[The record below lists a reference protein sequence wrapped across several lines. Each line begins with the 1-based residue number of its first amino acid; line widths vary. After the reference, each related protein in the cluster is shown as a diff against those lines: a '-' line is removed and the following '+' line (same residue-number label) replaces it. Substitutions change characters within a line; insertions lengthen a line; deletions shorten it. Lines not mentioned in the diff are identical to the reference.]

1 LYTNVSEKF
10 KKEINKTSRTF
21 KARIK
26 INNKWY
32 TNIKSIALTQGSCDE
47 DNITIGSAVS
57 SYIEVTMKDIAELF
71 ENTEVE
77 LQQGL
82 MFSDG
87 SIEYITMGYYTAQR
101 PQEDNGYI
109 KFTAYDRMQRFEKV
123 YTSKLTFPAT
133 AQQVLDELCKNC
145 DIETDVKQ
153 LETVYIQEKP
163 QGYTCREVVG
173 YIASLYGKFATVE
186 RTGKLA
192 FKFYEVCNYDVPMS
206 RTFSL
211 TKNQADYK
219 VEYLYCNIDNSTQLT
234 QGSGSRGIT
243 FNNPYVTKERLAKLY
258 TNLNGFT
265 YRPATI
271 KFLGDIRLDVWDIV
285 KTMDLA
291 GNTYNIPVM
300 KMTQTFD
307 GGVCTTIEATGKTE
321 EEVNTDFKG
330 PVTKGLERTYT
341 ELLLANTIIAT
352 KVDADWVRANTITTG
367 KLEAVNAEIE
377 YLKANKVDAD
387 WVRANTITTGKLE
400 AVTGRIEILEAN
412 ALTANSAEIKSLKAG
427 VADINTL
434 MFGTASGGSLTTEF
448 SNSVVGL
455 IGDAQI
461 KSAMIKYISADKIL
475 SGKLYTNLVKI
486 VSQSGNLDIA
496 DNTIQI
502 RDSNKTARVQ
512 IGKDATGDYNIYIW
526 DKNGKLMFDPLY
538 GVQESGIKRA
548 IIRNDM
554 ISDTAN
560 ISGKKIDIASLI
572 TSINADGSSTLN
584 ASKIYVDTDKQ
595 TLDVSFKNLTT
606 SVSTVSANV
615 TTALNTAN
623 MAKSAVN
630 NMQIGG
636 RNLLPNSTML
646 TGTGWGGSTSIVTGE
661 TDPLGSNKAVKI
673 KGTST
678 IDSYRLIANVFKE
691 NGYYTISFWGK
702 ASKAFNLKIHEGGNI
717 AFGTAALTTTWKY
730 YTYTLNVKDANT
742 NNRFY
747 FGGGCSWKDIDVF
760 VYIAFPKLE
769 KGNRATDWSPAPE
782 DVESKIATV
791 ESKLTTQGTQLT
803 AIQGNISSKI
813 WQQDITTAVTSLEIG
828 GRNLVRNSNFAEGN
842 SAASSFWSNWGS
854 PAIREFVTLNNKKWC
869 HIKGTGTALYQG
881 ISQNTGIPV
890 EKNTQYTISIRVK
903 GAKDNTVFTIGVHWN
918 TTTAIVAQSW
928 PSQVVGITEK
938 IVTVTLRTPNADVN
952 RFNLML
958 GVSSTTSA
966 YEVYFTDIKMEKG
979 NKASDWSPA
988 PEDTDKAIATLEGS
1002 TQTLSTQYAKINQT
1016 IGDISATV
1024 AKNTEN
1030 ISAKADGSTV
1040 TSLQSKVTN
1049 LQLSLDG
1056 YKTTVSNTYATKTD
1070 FNNLQIGGRN
1080 LLLNTNK
1087 GVDGWRWTA
1096 NGGVQSLT
1104 EYNSGTYSVKCVQAV
1119 IKTPSTGYCIL
1130 LFGNINRNKLQA
1142 NKTYTLSFDIYSN
1155 TTGKTDICYAQ
1166 DTREQN
1172 CGWFGTCNYKAQTWV
1187 HFVGTV
1193 TFNSTNPNQ
1202 NQYLYFT
1209 DINIAGSWIIANM
1222 KLEEGN
1228 KATTWTPAQEE
1239 IDNSITTLNTQYTSL
1254 NQTVNDISAKV
1265 NSNITAINKK
1275 ADGSTVTTLQNNIT
1289 SLSATVNSLS
1299 ATVSSNTTAI
1309 NKKADGSTVTTLQS
1323 KVTSLQTDL
1332 NGYKTTVNNTYVTKN
1347 TLGNYATTAAMNT
1360 AINQKADS
1368 ITQTV
1373 SAAYTTKADFNNL
1386 QIGGRNYL
1394 PMDMSFWEKGTIS
1407 AGTRTDSTT
1416 RLRTKNAR
1424 AIQGGEKYILSKF
1437 GTGKIILHF
1446 YDANYKY
1453 ISSPDWYKTFP
1464 KTFTTP
1470 TTARYFNAVVALDND
1485 ATITDTTNIKFKLE
1499 KGTKATDWTPSSEDM
1514 ATKAMMELKI
1524 DKTDNGKIVSMINA
1538 SADEINLKS
1547 NRLSWTSTGTSMTKE
1562 GNLTCTTGR
1571 IGGFN
1576 ITATGINAVSGTV
1589 GMNSTGGWALHAG
1602 ALIQGTDRYAFCVGH
1617 EGNVYSNGSAYFNG
1631 SANFNGVT
1639 NANGE
1644 FYVTTSRYGQCA
1656 VALTAPGQSIKL
1668 AYDAAHK
1675 NLIFFMN
1682 GTQIANVYGA

>member
-1 LYTNVSEKF
+1 MLRLLNAG
-10 KKEINKTSRTF
+10 R
-21 KARIK
+21 
-26 INNKWY
+26 
-32 TNIKSIALTQGSCDE
+32 
-47 DNITIGSAVS
+47 
-57 SYIEVTMKDIAELF
+57 
-71 ENTEVE
+71 
-77 LQQGL
+77 
-82 MFSDG
+82 
-87 SIEYITMGYYTAQR
+87 
-101 PQEDNGYI
+101 
-109 KFTAYDRMQRFEKV
+109 
-123 YTSKLTFPAT
+123 
-133 AQQVLDELCKNC
+133 QVM
-145 DIETDVKQ
+145 
-153 LETVYIQEKP
+153 P
-163 QGYTCREVVG
+163 
-173 YIASLYGKFATVE
+173 
-186 RTGKLA
+186 
-192 FKFYEVCNYDVPMS
+192 P
-206 RTFSL
+206 
-211 TKNQADYK
+211 
-219 VEYLYCNIDNSTQLT
+219 
-234 QGSGSRGIT
+234 
-243 FNNPYVTKERLAKLY
+243 VTKY
-258 TNLNGFT
+258 TNLKIERVLEYDDRTLSFSIPVNAMPVDMMLENYIQTQEDEYVIKQITLNGNHYDITAQLNIDELEGTHWETFYT
-265 YRPATI
+265 TEQTVQQTANLALAGTGWTCVCDISKKRSI
-271 KFLGDIRLDVWDIV
+271 KKTNVYTWDILKQIV
-285 KTMDLA
+285 KTYRLEMIIDSLNKNIKFVEKRGEDKGVYFSSQLNLRSVGKQA
-291 GNTYNIPVM
+291 QTADFYTRIIPVG
-300 KMTQTFD
+300 KD
-307 GGVCTTIEATGKTE
+307 GLTIEAINGGKKYLENHTYSSKNKTYYWKDE
-321 EEVNTDFKG
+321 RYTNASNLKEDAEAKLTDMATPRISYSCDIIDLAKANNYSFLSY
-330 PVTKGLERTYT
+330 GLGDVV
-341 ELLLANTIIAT
+341 TIIDSAT
-352 KVDADWVRANTITTG
+352 NIRVTQRIVKMIEYPESPERNQCEISNTKLSFEELTQKYEDTTDTVNNITTDNG
-367 KLEAVNAEIE
+367 TIDSNAIDTIPASKVVIANSAEFKNVETEILNVTDMLTAANAKIGNLETTKLTATTAELI
-377 YLKANKVDAD
+377 YAKID
-387 WVRANTITTGKLE
+387 TLE
-400 AVTGRIEILEAN
+400 AVTGRIATLETN
-412 ALTANSAEIKSLKAG
+412 SLTATSAEIKSLTAG
-427 VADINTL
+427 VANINTL

-461 KSAMIKYISADKIL
+461 KSAMIKDISADKIL
-475 SGKLYTNLVKI
+475 SGKLYTNLVQI
-486 VSQSGNLDIA
+486 CSQSGNLGIS

-502 RDSNKTARVQ
+502 RDNNKKVRVQ
-512 IGKDATGDYNIYIW
+512 IGKDASSDYNIYIW
-526 DKNGKLMFDPLY
+526 DKGGNLMFDPLY
-538 GVQESGIKRA
+538 GVQADGIKRP

-560 ISGKKIDIASLI
+560 ISGKKIDIASLVS
-572 TSINADGSSTLN
+572 TINADGSSTLN

-623 MAKSAVN
+623 MAKNSID

-636 RNLLPNSTML
+636 RNLLPNSTIL
-646 TGTGWGGSTSIVTGE
+646 TGAGWGGSTSIVTGE

-678 IDSYRLIANVFKE
+678 TDSYRLIANVFKE
-691 NGYYTISFWGK
+691 NGYYTISFWAK
-702 ASKAFNLKIHEGGNI
+702 ASKVFNLKIHEGGNV

-747 FGGGCSWKDIDVF
+747 FGGGCSWKDTDVF

-769 KGNRATDWSPAPE
+769 KGNKATDWSPAPE
-782 DVESKIATV
+782 DVDSKIATV

-803 AIQGNISSKI
+803 AIQGNISAKI

-842 SAASSFWSNWGS
+842 SAASSFWNNWGN

-890 EKNTQYTISIRVK
+890 EKNAQYTISIRVK

-928 PSQVVGITEK
+928 PTQVVGVTEK
-938 IVTVTLRTPNADVN
+938 IVTATFRTPNADVN

-958 GVSSTTSA
+958 GVSSTTTE

-1002 TQTLSTQYAKINQT
+1002 TQTLSTQYTKINQT
-1016 IGDISATV
+1016 I
-1024 AKNTEN
+1024 K
-1030 ISAKADGSTV
+1030 
-1040 TSLQSKVTN
+1040 
-1049 LQLSLDG
+1049 
-1056 YKTTVSNTYATKTD
+1056 
-1070 FNNLQIGGRN
+1070 
-1080 LLLNTNK
+1080 
-1087 GVDGWRWTA
+1087 
-1096 NGGVQSLT
+1096 
-1104 EYNSGTYSVKCVQAV
+1104 
-1119 IKTPSTGYCIL
+1119 
-1130 LFGNINRNKLQA
+1130 
-1142 NKTYTLSFDIYSN
+1142 
-1155 TTGKTDICYAQ
+1155 
-1166 DTREQN
+1166 
-1172 CGWFGTCNYKAQTWV
+1172 
-1187 HFVGTV
+1187 
-1193 TFNSTNPNQ
+1193 
-1202 NQYLYFT
+1202 
-1209 DINIAGSWIIANM
+1209 
-1222 KLEEGN
+1222 
-1228 KATTWTPAQEE
+1228 
-1239 IDNSITTLNTQYTSL
+1239 
-1254 NQTVNDISAKV
+1254 DISAKV

-1275 ADGSTVTTLQNNIT
+1275 ADGSTVTTLQNNMN

-1309 NKKADGSTVTTLQS
+1309 NKKADGSTVTSLQS

-1332 NGYKTTVNNTYVTKN
+1332 NGYKTTVNNTYVTKA
-1347 TLGNYATTAAMNT
+1347 TLGNYATTTAMNT

-1373 SAAYTTKADFNNL
+1373 SATYTTKTDFNNL

-1407 AGTRTDSTT
+1407 AGTKTDSTT

-1437 GTGKIILHF
+1437 GTGKIILYF
-1446 YDANYKY
+1446 YDTNYKY

-1470 TTARYFNAVVALDND
+1470 TNAKYFNAVVALEND
-1485 ATITDTTNIKFKLE
+1485 AAITDTTNIKFKLE
-1499 KGTKATDWTPSSEDM
+1499 KGTKATDWTPSTEDM
-1514 ATKAMMELKI
+1514 ATKAMLELKI

-1589 GMNSTGGWALHAG
+1589 GMNSTCGWALHAG

-1668 AYDAAHK
+1668 AYDQANK
-1675 NLIFFMN
+1675 NLIFFLN
-1682 GTQIANVYGA
+1682 GIQIANVYGA

>member
-1 LYTNVSEKF
+1 MYTNVSEKF
-10 KKEINKTSRTF
+10 KKEISKSSRTF
-21 KARIK
+21 KSRIK
-26 INNKWY
+26 INGKWY
-32 TNIKSIALTQGSCDE
+32 TNIKSITLTQASCDE

-82 MFSDG
+82 VFSDC

-133 AQQVLDELCKNC
+133 AQQVLNELCKDC
-145 DIETDVKQ
+145 GIATDIQ

-163 QGYTCREVVG
+163 QGYTCREVIG
-173 YIASLYGKFATVE
+173 YIASLFGKFAVIE

-192 FKFYEVCNYDVPMS
+192 FKFYEVCNYDIPMS

-211 TKNQADYK
+211 TKNQTDYK
-219 VEYLYCNIDNSTQLT
+219 VEYLYCNIDNNTQLT
-234 QGSGSRGIT
+234 QGSGSRGIV
-243 FNNPYVTKERLAKLY
+243 FDNPYMTKERLAKLY
-258 TNLNGFT
+258 DNLNGFT

-285 KTMDLA
+285 KTTDLA

-300 KMTQTFD
+300 KMTQMFD

-330 PVTKGLERTYT
+330 PVTKGLERTYA

-377 YLKANKVDAD
+377 YLKANKVDAN
-387 WVRANTITTGKLE
+387 WVTANTITADKLE
-400 AVTGRIEILEAN
+400 AVTGKIEILEAN
-412 ALTANSAEIKSLKAG
+412 SLTATSAEITSLTAG
-427 VADINTL
+427 VADIKTL
-434 MFGTASGGSLTTEF
+434 MFGTATGKSLTTEF

-461 KSAMIKYISADKIL
+461 KSAMIKDISADKIL

-486 VSQSGNLDIA
+486 VSENGNLDIA

-502 RDSNKTARVQ
+502 RDNNKTTRVQ
-512 IGKDATGDYNIYIW
+512 IGKDGTGDYNIYIW

-538 GVQESGIKRA
+538 GVQADGIKKA

-560 ISGKKIDIASLI
+560 ISGKKIDIASLVS
-572 TSINADGSSTLN
+572 TINADGSNTLN

-606 SVSTVSANV
+606 SVNTVTSSV

-646 TGTGWGGSTSIVTGE
+646 TGAGWGGSTTSIVIGE

-678 IDSYRLIANVFKE
+678 TDSYRLIANVFKG

-702 ASKAFNLKIHEGGNI
+702 ASKVFGLKIHEGGNI
-717 AFGTAALTTTWKY
+717 AFGTAALTTIWKY

-747 FGGGCSWKDIDVF
+747 FGGGSSWKDTDVF

-769 KGNRATDWSPAPE
+769 KGTKATDWTPAPE
-782 DVESKIATV
+782 DVDSKINTV
-791 ESKLTTQGTQLT
+791 ETKLATQGTQLT
-803 AIQGNISSKI
+803 AIQGNISAKI
-813 WQQDITTAVTSLEIG
+813 WQQDITTAVTGLEIG
-828 GRNLVRNSNFAEGN
+828 GKNLVRNSNFAEGN
-842 SAASSFWSNWGS
+842 SAASSFWNNWGS
-854 PAIREFVTLNNKKWC
+854 PAVREFVTINNKKWC
-869 HIKGTGTALYQG
+869 HIKGTGTLHQG
-881 ISQNTGIPV
+881 VAQNTGIPV
-890 EKNTQYTISIRVK
+890 EKDTRYTISLRAK
-903 GAKDNTVFTIGVHWN
+903 GAQDKQILTLGVHWN
-918 TTTAIVAQSW
+918 TQTSIVEQSW
-928 PSQVVGITEK
+928 TTFTVGLTEQ
-938 IVTVTLRTPNADVN
+938 IVKVTFKTPNKDIT

-958 GVSSTTSA
+958 GVSNSTTI
-966 YEVYFTDIKMEKG
+966 YEVYFTDIKIEKG
-979 NKASDWSPA
+979 TKATDWTPA
-988 PEDTDKAIATLEGS
+988 SEDVDKAIATLEGS

-1087 GVDGWRWTA
+1087 GVNGWRWSRKD
-1096 NGGVQSLT
+1096 GEQSLT
-1104 EYNSGTYSVKCVQAV
+1104 EYYSGAYAVKCVQAV
-1119 IKTPSTGYCIL
+1119 IKTISSGYSVL

-1142 NKTYTLSFDIYSN
+1142 NKQYTLSFDVYSS
-1155 TTGKTDICYAQ
+1155 TSGKTSICYAQ

-1202 NQYLYFT
+1202 KQCLYFT
-1209 DINIAGSWIIANM
+1209 DINIAGSWIIANL

-1228 KATTWTPAQEE
+1228 KATSWTPAQEE
-1239 IDNSITTLNTQYTSL
+1239 IDSSITSLNTQYTSL

-1309 NKKADGSTVTTLQS
+1309 NKKADGSTLTTLQS

-1332 NGYKTTVNNTYVTKN
+1332 SGYKTTVNNTYVTKT
-1347 TLGNYATTAAMNT
+1347 TLGNYATTTDMNT

-1373 SAAYTTKADFNNL
+1373 SATYTTKTDFNNL

-1407 AGTRTDSTT
+1407 AGTRIDSTT

-1424 AIQGGEKYILSKF
+1424 AIQGGKKYILSKF
-1437 GTGKIILHF
+1437 GTGKIILIF
-1446 YDANYKY
+1446 YDTNYKY

-1470 TTARYFNAVVALDND
+1470 TNAKYFNAVVALDND
-1485 ATITDTTNIKFKLE
+1485 AAITDTANIKFKLE

-1514 ATKAMMELKI
+1514 ATKAMLELKI

-1589 GMNSTGGWALHAG
+1589 GMNSTSGWALHAG

-1656 VALTAPGQSIKL
+1656 VALTAPGQSIKM

-1675 NLIFFMN
+1675 NLIFYMN
-1682 GTQIANVYGA
+1682 GTQIANVYGT

>member
-1 LYTNVSEKF
+1 MLRLLNAGRQVMPPVTKYKDLKVERVLDFDDRTLSFSIPVNAMPKQMILENYIQTERDEYVIKQIVLNGNYYDITTKLNIDELEGTHWETFTTTEQTVQQTANLALAGTGWTCKCDLGKKRSIKKTNVYTWDILKQIVKTYRVEIIIDSLNKNITFVEKRGEDKGVYFSSQLNLKSVGKQAQTTGFYTRIIPVGKDGLTIESVNNGKKYLENYTYSSKKKTYYWKDERYTNASNLKEDAEAKLADLATPRVSYSCSIIDLAKA
-10 KKEINKTSRTF
+10 KK
-21 KARIK
+21 
-26 INNKWY
+26 NNYNFLEFDLGDTVTIVDSY
-32 TNIKSIALTQGSCDE
+32 TNIRIAQRVVKVTEYPESQEQNQCEISNTKLSFEELSAKYEDTADTV
-47 DNITIGSAVS
+47 DNITTDNGTIDSNAIDTIPASKVVIANNAEFKNVETEILNVTDMLTAANAKIGTLETTKLTA
-57 SYIEVTMKDIAELF
+57 TTAELTYAKI
-71 ENTEVE
+71 NT
-77 LQQGL
+77 
-82 MFSDG
+82 
-87 SIEYITMGYYTAQR
+87 
-101 PQEDNGYI
+101 
-109 KFTAYDRMQRFEKV
+109 
-123 YTSKLTFPAT
+123 
-133 AQQVLDELCKNC
+133 
-145 DIETDVKQ
+145 
-153 LETVYIQEKP
+153 
-163 QGYTCREVVG
+163 
-173 YIASLYGKFATVE
+173 
-186 RTGKLA
+186 
-192 FKFYEVCNYDVPMS
+192 
-206 RTFSL
+206 
-211 TKNQADYK
+211 
-219 VEYLYCNIDNSTQLT
+219 
-234 QGSGSRGIT
+234 
-243 FNNPYVTKERLAKLY
+243 
-258 TNLNGFT
+258 
-265 YRPATI
+265 
-271 KFLGDIRLDVWDIV
+271 
-285 KTMDLA
+285 
-291 GNTYNIPVM
+291 
-300 KMTQTFD
+300 
-307 GGVCTTIEATGKTE
+307 
-321 EEVNTDFKG
+321 
-330 PVTKGLERTYT
+330 
-341 ELLLANTIIAT
+341 
-352 KVDADWVRANTITTG
+352 
-367 KLEAVNAEIE
+367 
-377 YLKANKVDAD
+377 
-387 WVRANTITTGKLE
+387 LE

-461 KSAMIKYISADKIL
+461 KSAMIEDISADKIL
-475 SGKLYTNLVKI
+475 SGKLYTNLVQI
-486 VSQSGNLDIA
+486 CSQSGNLGIS

-502 RDSNKTARVQ
+502 RDNNKKVRVQ
-512 IGKDATGDYNIYIW
+512 IGKDASSDYNIYIW
-526 DKNGKLMFDPLY
+526 DKGGNLMFDPLY
-538 GVQESGIKRA
+538 GVQADGIKRP

-572 TSINADGSSTLN
+572 STINADGSSTLN
-584 ASKIYVDTDKQ
+584 ASKIYIDTDKQ

-623 MAKSAVN
+623 MAKN
-630 NMQIGG
+630 NIDNMQIGG
-636 RNLLPNSTML
+636 KNLLPNSTIL
-646 TGTGWGGSTSIVTGE
+646 TGAGWGGSTSIVTGE

-678 IDSYRLIANVFKE
+678 TDSYRLIANVFKE
-691 NGYYTISFWGK
+691 NGYYTISFWAK
-702 ASKAFNLKIHEGGNI
+702 ASKVFNLKIHEGGNI

-747 FGGGCSWKDIDVF
+747 FGGGCSWKDADVS

-769 KGNRATDWSPAPE
+769 KGNKATDWSPAPE

-791 ESKLTTQGTQLT
+791 ETKLTTQGTQLT

-828 GRNLVRNSNFAEGN
+828 CRNLVRNSNFAEGN
-842 SAASSFWSNWGS
+842 SAASSFWNNWGN
-854 PAIREFVTLNNKKWC
+854 PAIREFITLNNKKWC

-881 ISQNTGIPV
+881 ISQNTGIPI

-918 TTTAIVAQSW
+918 TTTAIVTQSW
-928 PSQVVGITEK
+928 PSCIVGVTEK
-938 IVTVTLRTPNADVN
+938 IVTTTFRTPNADVN

-958 GVSSTTSA
+958 GVSSTTTE

-988 PEDTDKAIATLEGS
+988 PEDTDKAIANLEGS

-1016 IGDISATV
+1016 VNDISATV
-1024 AKNTEN
+1024 AKNTED

-1049 LQLSLDG
+1049 LQLNLDG

-1087 GVDGWRWTA
+1087 GVNGWRWTA

-1104 EYNSGTYSVKCVQAV
+1104 EYNSGTYSVKCVQAI
-1119 IKTPSTGYCIL
+1119 IKTPSPGYCIL
-1130 LFGNINRNKLQA
+1130 LFGNINRNKLQT
-1142 NKTYTLSFDIYSN
+1142 NKQYTLSFDIYSSAS
-1155 TTGKTDICYAQ
+1155 GKTDICYAQ

-1193 TFNSTNPNQ
+1193 TFNSVNPNQ

-1209 DINIAGSWIIANM
+1209 DINVAGSWIIANL

-1228 KATTWTPAQEE
+1228 KATSWTPAPEE
-1239 IDNSITTLNTQYTSL
+1239 IDSSITSLNTQYTSL

-1275 ADGSTVTTLQNNIT
+1275 ADGSTVT
-1289 SLSATVNSLS
+1289 S
-1299 ATVSSNTTAI
+1299 
-1309 NKKADGSTVTTLQS
+1309 LQS
-1323 KVTSLQTDL
+1323 KVTSIQTDL

-1373 SAAYTTKADFNNL
+1373 SATYTTKTDFNNL

-1424 AIQGGEKYILSKF
+1424 AIQGGKKYILSKF
-1437 GTGKIILHF
+1437 GTGKILLLF
-1446 YDANYKY
+1446 YDTNYKY

-1470 TTARYFNAVVALDND
+1470 TNAKYFNAVVALDND
-1485 ATITDTTNIKFKLE
+1485 AAITDTANIKFKLE
-1499 KGTKATDWTPSSEDM
+1499 KGTKATDWTPSNEDM
-1514 ATKAMMELKI
+1514 ATKAMLELKI

-1675 NLIFFMN
+1675 NLIFYMN

>member
-1 LYTNVSEKF
+1 MLRLLNAGRQVMPPVTKYKDLKIERVLDYDDRTLSFSIPVNAMPVDMMLENYIQTQEDEYVIKQITLNGNYYDITAQLNIDELEGTHWEKFETTEQTIQQTANLALAGTGWTCTCNISKKRSIKKTNVYTWDVLKQIVKTYHVEIIIDSLN
-10 KKEINKTSRTF
+10 KKIVFVERRGEDKGVYFSSQLNLKSVGKQAQTTDFYTRIIPVGKDGLTIESVNGGKKYLENHTYSSKNKTYFWKDERYTVAQNLKEDAEAKLADLATPRVSYSCSIIDLA
-21 KARIK
+21 KAK
-26 INNKWY
+26 KNNYNFLEFDLGDTVTIVDSY
-32 TNIKSIALTQGSCDE
+32 TNIRIAQRIVKVTEYPESHEQNQCEISNTKLSFEELSAKYEDTADTV
-47 DNITIGSAVS
+47 DNITTDNGTIDSNAIDTIPASKVVIANNAEFKNVETEILNVTDMLTAANAKIGTLETTKLTA
-57 SYIEVTMKDIAELF
+57 TTAELTYAKI
-71 ENTEVE
+71 NT
-77 LQQGL
+77 
-82 MFSDG
+82 
-87 SIEYITMGYYTAQR
+87 
-101 PQEDNGYI
+101 
-109 KFTAYDRMQRFEKV
+109 
-123 YTSKLTFPAT
+123 
-133 AQQVLDELCKNC
+133 
-145 DIETDVKQ
+145 
-153 LETVYIQEKP
+153 
-163 QGYTCREVVG
+163 
-173 YIASLYGKFATVE
+173 
-186 RTGKLA
+186 
-192 FKFYEVCNYDVPMS
+192 
-206 RTFSL
+206 
-211 TKNQADYK
+211 
-219 VEYLYCNIDNSTQLT
+219 
-234 QGSGSRGIT
+234 
-243 FNNPYVTKERLAKLY
+243 
-258 TNLNGFT
+258 
-265 YRPATI
+265 
-271 KFLGDIRLDVWDIV
+271 
-285 KTMDLA
+285 
-291 GNTYNIPVM
+291 
-300 KMTQTFD
+300 
-307 GGVCTTIEATGKTE
+307 
-321 EEVNTDFKG
+321 
-330 PVTKGLERTYT
+330 
-341 ELLLANTIIAT
+341 
-352 KVDADWVRANTITTG
+352 
-367 KLEAVNAEIE
+367 
-377 YLKANKVDAD
+377 
-387 WVRANTITTGKLE
+387 LE

-412 ALTANSAEIKSLKAG
+412 ALTANSAEIKNLKAG

-434 MFGTASGGSLTTEF
+434 MFGTAAGGSLTTEF

-461 KSAMIKYISADKIL
+461 KSAMIKDISADKII

-512 IGKDATGDYNIYIW
+512 IGKDATGDYNIYVW

-560 ISGKKIDIASLI
+560 ISGKKIDIASLVS
-572 TSINADGSSTLN
+572 TINADGSSTLN

-646 TGTGWGGSTSIVTGE
+646 TGAGWGGSTSIVTGE

-673 KGTST
+673 KGTSPT
-678 IDSYRLIANVFKE
+678 DNYRLVANVFKE
-691 NGYYTISFWGK
+691 NGYYTISFWAK

-747 FGGGCSWKDIDVF
+747 FGGGCSWKDADVS

-769 KGNRATDWSPAPE
+769 KGNKATDWSPAPE

-842 SAASSFWSNWGS
+842 SAASSFWNNWGS

-890 EKNTQYTISIRVK
+890 EKNTQYTISARVK

-928 PSQVVGITEK
+928 PSQVVGVTEK

-952 RFNLML
+952 CFNLML
-958 GVSSTTSA
+958 GVSSTTSTQ
-966 YEVYFTDIKMEKG
+966 EVYFTDIKMEKG

-988 PEDTDKAIATLEGS
+988 PEDTDKAIANLEGS

-1016 IGDISATV
+1016 VNDISATV
-1024 AKNTEN
+1024 AKNTED

-1049 LQLSLDG
+1049 LQLNLDG

-1087 GVDGWRWTA
+1087 GVNGWRWTA

-1104 EYNSGTYSVKCVQAV
+1104 EYNSGTYSVKCVQAI
-1119 IKTPSTGYCIL
+1119 IKTPSPGYCIL

-1142 NKTYTLSFDIYSN
+1142 NKQYTLSFDVYSS
-1155 TTGKTDICYAQ
+1155 TSGKTSVCYAQ

-1193 TFNSTNPNQ
+1193 TFNSINPNQ

-1209 DINIAGSWIIANM
+1209 DINVAGSWIIANL

-1228 KATTWTPAQEE
+1228 KATSWTPAQEE
-1239 IDNSITTLNTQYTSL
+1239 IDSSITSLSTQYTSL
-1254 NQTVNDISAKV
+1254 NQTVN
-1265 NSNITAINKK
+1265 
-1275 ADGSTVTTLQNNIT
+1275 
-1289 SLSATVNSLS
+1289 SLSAI
-1299 ATVSSNTTAI
+1299 VSSNTTAI
-1309 NKKADGSTVTTLQS
+1309 NKKADGSTVTSLQS

-1332 NGYKTTVNNTYVTKN
+1332 SGYKTTVANTYATKN
-1347 TLGNYATTAAMNT
+1347 TLNGYATTT
-1360 AINQKADS
+1360 ALNSAIDQKANS
-1368 ITQTV
+1368 IIQSV
-1373 SAAYTTKADFNNL
+1373 SATYTTKMDFNNM
-1386 QIGGRNYL
+1386 QIGGRNFIL
-1394 PMDMSFWEKGTIS
+1394 NSTFATQGTS
-1407 AGTRTDSTT
+1407 WVTNSSKVTYATDSTVGNYIMFYCT
-1416 RLRTKNAR
+1416 AVGDNLNYRIYQTPFADGKGHV
-1424 AIQGGEKYILSKF
+1424 QGQQYTLSFYAKASEASAKINCGCAGNLQAVTVGTTWSKYTIKYTASNTSSLMFNIAKANVKLYLSQ
-1437 GTGKIILHF
+1437 I
-1446 YDANYKY
+1446 
-1453 ISSPDWYKTFP
+1453 
-1464 KTFTTP
+1464 
-1470 TTARYFNAVVALDND
+1470 
-1485 ATITDTTNIKFKLE
+1485 KLE
-1499 KGTKATDWTPSSEDM
+1499 KGNRATDWSPAPEDTNKYVN
-1514 ATKAMMELKI
+1514 AKLELKI
-1524 DKTDNGKIVSMINA
+1524 DKAKLVSEINA
-1538 SADEINLKS
+1538 SADEIKLTS

-1589 GMNSTGGWALHAG
+1589 GMNATSGWAIHAG
-1602 ALIQGTDRYAFCVGH
+1602 ALIKNTDRYAFCVGH

-1675 NLIFFMN
+1675 NLIFYMN

>member
-1 LYTNVSEKF
+1 MLRLLNSQRQVMPP
-10 KKEINKTSRTF
+10 
-21 KARIK
+21 
-26 INNKWY
+26 
-32 TNIKSIALTQGSCDE
+32 
-47 DNITIGSAVS
+47 IT
-57 SYIEVTMKDIAELF
+57 K
-71 ENTEVE
+71 
-77 LQQGL
+77 
-82 MFSDG
+82 
-87 SIEYITMGYYTAQR
+87 
-101 PQEDNGYI
+101 
-109 KFTAYDRMQRFEKV
+109 
-123 YTSKLTFPAT
+123 
-133 AQQVLDELCKNC
+133 
-145 DIETDVKQ
+145 
-153 LETVYIQEKP
+153 
-163 QGYTCREVVG
+163 
-173 YIASLYGKFATVE
+173 
-186 RTGKLA
+186 
-192 FKFYEVCNYDVPMS
+192 
-206 RTFSL
+206 
-211 TKNQADYK
+211 
-219 VEYLYCNIDNSTQLT
+219 
-234 QGSGSRGIT
+234 
-243 FNNPYVTKERLAKLY
+243 Y
-258 TNLNGFT
+258 TNLKIERVLDFDDRTLSFSVPINAMPEQMILENYIQTEHDEYVIKQIVLNGNYYDITTKLNIDELEGTHWETFT
-265 YRPATI
+265 TTEQTVQQTANLALAGTGWTCKCDLGKKRSI
-271 KFLGDIRLDVWDIV
+271 KKTNIYTWDILKQIV
-285 KTMDLA
+285 KTYRVEMVIDSLNKNITFVEKRGEDKGVYFSSQLNLKSVGKQA
-291 GNTYNIPVM
+291 QTTGFYTRIIPVG
-300 KMTQTFD
+300 KD
-307 GGVCTTIEATGKTE
+307 GLTIEAINGGKKYLENHTYSSKNKTYYWKDE
-321 EEVNTDFKG
+321 RYTNASNLKEDAEAKLTDMATPRISYSCDIIDLAKANNYSFLSY
-330 PVTKGLERTYT
+330 GLGDVV
-341 ELLLANTIIAT
+341 TIIDSAT
-352 KVDADWVRANTITTG
+352 NIRVTQRIVKIIEYPESPERNQCEISNTKLNFEELTQKYEDTTDTVNNITTDNG
-367 KLEAVNAEIE
+367 TIDSNAIDTIPASKVVIANNAEFKNVETEI
-377 YLKANKVDAD
+377 LNVTDMLTAANAKIGNLETTKLTATT
-387 WVRANTITTGKLE
+387 AEITYAKIDTLE
-400 AVTGRIEILEAN
+400 AVTGRIATLETN
-412 ALTANSAEIKSLKAG
+412 SLTATSAEITSLTAG
-427 VADINTL
+427 VADIKTL
-434 MFGTASGGSLTTEF
+434 MFGTATGGSLTTEF

-461 KSAMIKYISADKIL
+461 KSAMIKDISADKIL
-475 SGKLYTNLVKI
+475 SGKLYTNLVDI
-486 VSQSGNLDIA
+486 VSQSGNLYIS

-502 RDSNKTARVQ
+502 KDNNKKVRVQ
-512 IGKDATGDYNIYIW
+512 IGKDASSDYNIYIW
-526 DKNGKLMFDPLY
+526 DKGGNLMFDPLY
-538 GVQESGIKRA
+538 GVQADGIKRP

-584 ASKIYVDTDKQ
+584 ASKIYIDTDKQ

-606 SVSTVSANV
+606 SVNTVTSSA
-615 TTALNTAN
+615 TAALNTAN

-646 TGTGWGGSTSIVTGE
+646 TGAGWGGSTSIVTGE

-678 IDSYRLIANVFKE
+678 TDSYRLIANVFKE
-691 NGYYTISFWGK
+691 NGYYTISFWAK
-702 ASKAFNLKIHEGGNI
+702 ASKVFNLKIHEGGNI

-747 FGGGCSWKDIDVF
+747 FGGGCSWKDADVS

-769 KGNRATDWSPAPE
+769 KGNKATDWSPAPE

-791 ESKLTTQGTQLT
+791 ETKLTTQGTQLT

-813 WQQDITTAVTSLEIG
+813 WQQDITTAVTGLEIG

-842 SAASSFWSNWGS
+842 SAASSFWNNWGS
-854 PAIREFVTLNNKKWC
+854 PAVREFVTINNKKWC

-881 ISQNTGIPV
+881 ISQNTGIPI
-890 EKNTQYTISIRVK
+890 EKNTQYTVSIRVK

-928 PSQVVGITEK
+928 PSCIVGVTEK
-938 IVTVTLRTPNADVN
+938 IVTATLRTPNADIN

-1024 AKNTEN
+1024 AKNTE
-1030 ISAKADGSTV
+1030 
-1040 TSLQSKVTN
+1040 
-1049 LQLSLDG
+1049 
-1056 YKTTVSNTYATKTD
+1056 
-1070 FNNLQIGGRN
+1070 
-1080 LLLNTNK
+1080 
-1087 GVDGWRWTA
+1087 
-1096 NGGVQSLT
+1096 
-1104 EYNSGTYSVKCVQAV
+1104 
-1119 IKTPSTGYCIL
+1119 
-1130 LFGNINRNKLQA
+1130 
-1142 NKTYTLSFDIYSN
+1142 
-1155 TTGKTDICYAQ
+1155 
-1166 DTREQN
+1166 
-1172 CGWFGTCNYKAQTWV
+1172 
-1187 HFVGTV
+1187 
-1193 TFNSTNPNQ
+1193 
-1202 NQYLYFT
+1202 
-1209 DINIAGSWIIANM
+1209 
-1222 KLEEGN
+1222 
-1228 KATTWTPAQEE
+1228 
-1239 IDNSITTLNTQYTSL
+1239 
-1254 NQTVNDISAKV
+1254 DISA
-1265 NSNITAINKK
+1265 
-1275 ADGSTVTTLQNNIT
+1275 
-1289 SLSATVNSLS
+1289 
-1299 ATVSSNTTAI
+1299 
-1309 NKKADGSTVTTLQS
+1309 KADGSTVTTLQS
-1323 KVTSLQTDL
+1323 KVTSLQIDL

-1373 SAAYTTKADFNNL
+1373 SATYTTKTDFNNL

-1407 AGTRTDSTT
+1407 AGTITDSTT

-1437 GTGKIILHF
+1437 GTGKIILFF
-1446 YDANYKY
+1446 YDTNYKY

-1470 TTARYFNAVVALDND
+1470 TNAKYFNAVVALEND
-1485 ATITDTTNIKFKLE
+1485 AAITDTTNIKFKLE
-1499 KGTKATDWTPSSEDM
+1499 KGTKATDWTPSTEDM
-1514 ATKAMMELKI
+1514 ATKAMLELKI

-1589 GMNSTGGWALHAG
+1589 GMNSTAGWALHAG

-1675 NLIFFMN
+1675 NLLFYMN